1 MRVAV
6 VGAGAVGGYVAA
18 RLARAGEDVA
28 VVARG
33 AHLAAIRRDGLR
45 IQSPALGDFSAR
57 VTASDDPA
65 RLGHADLVVYAVK
78 TYDNDTAAPL
88 IRPLLGPDT
97 AVLTVQNGVDS
108 TDQLAAVVGQAR
120 VLGGVTY
127 VATSVVAPGVIA
139 QTGVHR
145 SIVFGEAFGPRKAV
159 SDRVR
164 RIEAVLAAADI
175 QATAVAD
182 ARVPIWDKFVYLV
195 PFSGLTGIARQPI
208 GPVWQRPEARDVFY
222 AAAREVA
229 AVAAAEGETISPD
242 RFETLRAYMDGI
254 PATTRSSLLTDLDAG
269 RRIEVDAL
277 QGALVRRAASRG
289 VPVPI
294 VLTLYAALRPWQ
306 DGPPGAPTR

>member
-65 RLGHADLVVYAVK
+65 RLGHVDLVVYAVK

-88 IRPLLGPDT
+88 IRPLLGPET

-145 SIVFGEAFGPRKAV
+145 SIVFGEAFGPRAAV

-229 AVAAAEGETISPD
+229 AVAEAEGETISPD

-254 PATTRSSLLTDLDAG
+254 PATTRSSLLTDLEAG